1 VNFFERQ
8 HAARG
13 TTVKLV
19 VLFAAAVIAL
29 VAVFDGVVVLV
40 VRVRGAAPTD
50 IPGVVVV
57 VTAVVLLIVAGG
69 MISKTVA
76 LHQGGSAV
84 ALSVGATPIDPSTT
98 DPNLRRLVN
107 IVEEM
112 SLASG
117 VPTPRLFVLDNEP
130 GINAFAAGFTPA
142 DAAIT
147 VTGGALRRLNRDEL
161 QGVIGHEFSHI
172 LNGDMRLN
180 IRLIALLSGILLI
193 GLVGLRVL
201 QVGGRA
207 GKNGLPILAIALAMV
222 VLGFVGVFFAN
233 LIKAAVSR
241 QREWLADA
249 SAVQFTRQTTGLEG
263 ALKKIAGIDAGSSL
277 EDTRAGAEVSHMLFG
292 EGRRSFGHLWAT
304 HPPLLKRIQALDP
317 AFRPEE
323 LKELQHKWSEHP
335 PIGLAE
341 DRVAG
346 FAETP
351 RPQQPQVGGPPAGTA
366 ISVTPA
372 EITARVGTVTHEDL
386 QRGASISA
394 RIPEVVRRLAS
405 QRTTAPAVALA
416 LLVSDRPDIRNTQML
431 QVQRRLGPQGSAEV
445 AGMFA
450 QIGAVPPY
458 LRLPVV
464 AIAAPQLAARPRPEQ
479 EMLLATLNDLA
490 LADGTVSMFEYSVTR
505 LVWSYLRDAAD
516 PRGRSKVGAARL
528 GQVLPQVTTLL
539 GELAVAGNSDP
550 ARARQAFNA
559 ALSALAPGAPAQA
572 NAPTTTTWEA
582 LDAGWPALDA
592 LNPMDK
598 QRLVGAMVTAIT
610 ADGAVTLDEAELLRT
625 ASALIHVPVP
635 ALIG

>member
-19 VLFAAAVIAL
+19 VLFVAAVIAL
-29 VAVFDGVVVLV
+29 VAVFDGVVVFV
-40 VRVRGAAPTD
+40 MRVRGAAPTD
-50 IPGVVVV
+50 IPGVLIV
-57 VTAVVLLIVAGG
+57 VTAIILLIVAGG

-117 VPTPRLFVLDNEP
+117 VPTPRLFVLHNEP

-193 GLVGLRVL
+193 GLIGLRVL

-207 GKNGLPILAIALAMV
+207 GKNGLPILAIGLAMV

-233 LIKAAVSR
+233 LTKAAVSR

-263 ALKKIAGIDAGSSL
+263 ALKKIAGIEAGSSL
-277 EDTRAGAEVSHMLFG
+277 QDTSVGAEVSHMLFG
-292 EGRRSFGHLWAT
+292 EGQRFSHLWAT

-317 AFRPEE
+317 TFRPEE
-323 LKELQHKWSEHP
+323 LKELQRKWSDHAP
-335 PIGLAE
+335 DGLAE

-346 FAETP
+346 FAE
-351 RPQQPQVGGPPAGTA
+351 RPPARQPPVSGPPAGAA

-372 EITARVGTVTHEDL
+372 QITARAGTVTREDL

-394 RIPEVVRRLAS
+394 RIPEAVRRLAW
-405 QRTTAPAVALA
+405 QRTTAPAVVFA
-416 LLVSDRPDIRNTQML
+416 LLVSDRPDVRNTQMVQL
-431 QVQRRLGPQGSAEV
+431 QRRLGPHGSAEV

-450 QIGAVPPY
+450 QIGGAPPDV
-458 LRLPVV
+458 RLPLV
-464 AIAAPQLAARPRPEQ
+464 AIAAPQLATRPRPEQ
-479 EMLLATLNDLA
+479 DLLLAALNDLA

-516 PRGRSKVGAARL
+516 PRARSKVGAARL
-528 GQVLPQVTTLL
+528 SQVLPQATTLL

-550 ARARQAFNA
+550 ARARQAFDSA
-559 ALSALAPGAPAQA
+559 MHALAPGAPAPA
-572 NAPTTTTWEA
+572 NPSTNTWQA
-582 LDAGWPALDA
+582 LDAAWPALDA

-598 QRLVGAMVTAIT
+598 QRLVEAMVTAVT
-610 ADGAVTLDEAELLRT
+610 ADGVVTVDEAGLLRT
-625 ASALIHVPVP
+625 ACALVHVPVP